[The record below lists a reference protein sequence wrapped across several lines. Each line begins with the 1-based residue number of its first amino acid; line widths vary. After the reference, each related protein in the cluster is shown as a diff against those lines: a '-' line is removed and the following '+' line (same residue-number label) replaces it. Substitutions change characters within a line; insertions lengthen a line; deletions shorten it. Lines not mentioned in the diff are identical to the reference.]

1 VHINWHI
8 VYSEYTKL
16 SLCEVTNL
24 MKLPVRPFQLLP
36 EALIL
41 LNIQLTNEV
50 SYEHPCAYR
59 SNLASMLRSVAQDA
73 RV

>member
-1 VHINWHI
+1 
-8 VYSEYTKL
+8 
-16 SLCEVTNL
+16 

-59 SNLASMLRSVAQDA
+59 SILASMLCSVAQDA